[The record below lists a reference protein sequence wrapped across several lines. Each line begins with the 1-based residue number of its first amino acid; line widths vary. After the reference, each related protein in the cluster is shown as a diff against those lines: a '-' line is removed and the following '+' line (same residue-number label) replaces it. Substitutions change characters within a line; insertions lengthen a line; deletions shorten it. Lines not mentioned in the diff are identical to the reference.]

1 VTATN
6 FSGLT
11 GGSSSSPTTSTIV
24 GLPSVTNLKVTGTVK
39 VAELLTAKYSFNS
52 NGGGA
57 DASTF
62 QWYLNNK
69 PISGETRNYYRVLR
83 NNVKGSITVKVTP
96 KTQQGFTGSIV
107 TSSKTSAV
115 LPISDGKLDLY
126 NYDCNYNL
134 SGSNTSGRVSWNI
147 ANVSDP
153 QIKVIFRRGSSIVAG
168 SAYDGVRRNI
178 QAGDHEYE
186 VNIEDQYGNSSEK
199 VRVYFMNQGLRCN
212 AWISTGGTQVIPSW
226 PN

>member
-6 FSGLT
+6 SSGLT
-11 GGSSSSPTTSTIV
+11 GESSSSPTTSTIV
-24 GLPSVTNLKVTGTVK
+24 GLPSVTSLKVTGKVK

-69 PISGETRNYYRVLR
+69 PISGETRESYTVLR
-83 NNVKGSITVKVTP
+83 NNVKGSITVIVTP
-96 KTQQGFTGSIV
+96 KTQQGLIGSIV
-107 TSSKTSAV
+107 KSSNTSAV
-115 LPISDGKLDLY
+115 LPISDGKL
-126 NYDCNYNL
+126 NL
-134 SGSNTSGRVSWNI
+134 HNPQCTYKLAGSNTSGRVLWTI
-147 ANVSDP
+147 DNVSDP
-153 QIKVIFRRGSSIVAG
+153 EIKVIFRRGSSVYTS
-168 SAYDGVRRNI
+168 SAFDGGRSGLP
-178 QAGDHEYE
+178 AGDHEYK

-199 VRVYFMNQGLRCN
+199 VSVSFMIQSLRCN
-212 AWISTGGTQVIPSW
+212 AWISAGGTIPSW